1 MKDCFIDCFLAKIA
15 SSCSWPFS
23 LKIFDTC
30 QLMKNVRDNEGFFEN
45 AVAAGDAFNGTI
57 KPYEIKTFKVR
68 LK

>member
-1 MKDCFIDCFLAKIA
+1 MPIEE
-15 SSCSWPFS
+15 
-23 LKIFDTC
+23 
-30 QLMKNVRDNEGFFEN
+30 KNVRDNEGFFEN